1 MTREGYI
8 YIPPVWVRVCFW
20 GGMGGMPFEEGG
32 QFLKQ
37 LEVGIGFQPRGFQD
51 MLFQMNLKS

>member
-8 YIPPVWVRVCFW
+8 YIPPFGCAFVF
-20 GGMGGMPFEEGG
+20 GGAWGGMPFEEGG